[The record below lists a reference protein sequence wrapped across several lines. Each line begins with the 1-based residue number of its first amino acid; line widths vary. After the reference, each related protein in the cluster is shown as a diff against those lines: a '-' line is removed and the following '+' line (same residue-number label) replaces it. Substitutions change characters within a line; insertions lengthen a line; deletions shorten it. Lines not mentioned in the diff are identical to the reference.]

1 MNNGECI
8 SKNNNEPNES
18 DIKNNW
24 QNIAE
29 KARFYNQLDQ
39 KASNLDYENKFNSET
54 NIEPAK
60 IVAVENKDNIY
71 HIEGILNS
79 ENIAEINNFKNKTT
93 LILNDTRGL
102 SSEVLRQIDSD
113 RVFFSVKGGLDY
125 ENIDKYNQDRYKERT
140 MMSPKGLEKVVRY
153 FERVE
158 DEMDPSW
165 SDTQKCMYAYNCLAV
180 DMNYGENS
188 DNILSK
194 GTAARGLNGILYGE
208 LVCAGFAFTFQ
219 EMMNRSNIEC
229 HYQNQKDT
237 HAYNVVKLD
246 DKYYGIDV
254 TWDNYNKIDNKCG
267 FRNFGQDEHFY
278 EIEGHKN
285 YREELEWD
293 DDKELITKRVY
304 DDAEK
309 RFNLSTFS
317 IEELRSNYSIIAN
330 KISNRKNG
338 SYHNFAEQP
347 VEVREKY
354 LPVTNIR
361 EKKLRDEANRDSADF
376 LKVLRELQKDNALNL
391 DTKILDILQP
401 RINYLLDTKAGDY
414 TSDNKS
420 NFGELELR
428 KLGAIQAAKRRG
440 ENYSQEEEQAVT
452 SELNQQLE
460 YAVGDY
466 LSKIYKDI
474 SESIHNYEQPVG
486 DMDNI
491 RRMEETNH
499 RTKMNLV
506 LDSRD
511 YLIHF
516 GHDQSQVNHICNQI
530 ESKLDSIDRD
540 FNISVRDKKKN
551 SLDFLGSL
559 FMNKTQIK
567 NDIEEIEGIK
577 LTDEDFNTKV
587 HDANYL
593 LNRIYT
599 RLDLD
604 EYGLT
609 KDDFQELLNSI

>member
-1 MNNGECI
+1 M
-8 SKNNNEPNES
+8 
-18 DIKNNW
+18 
-24 QNIAE
+24 
-29 KARFYNQLDQ
+29 
-39 KASNLDYENKFNSET
+39 
-54 NIEPAK
+54 
-60 IVAVENKDNIY
+60 
-71 HIEGILNS
+71 
-79 ENIAEINNFKNKTT
+79 
-93 LILNDTRGL
+93 
-102 SSEVLRQIDSD
+102 
-113 RVFFSVKGGLDY
+113 
-125 ENIDKYNQDRYKERT
+125 
-140 MMSPKGLEKVVRY
+140 
-153 FERVE
+153 
-158 DEMDPSW
+158 
-165 SDTQKCMYAYNCLAV
+165 
-180 DMNYGENS
+180 
-188 DNILSK
+188 
-194 GTAARGLNGILYGE
+194 
-208 LVCAGFAFTFQ
+208 
-219 EMMNRSNIEC
+219 
-229 HYQNQKDT
+229 
-237 HAYNVVKLD
+237 
-246 DKYYGIDV
+246 
-254 TWDNYNKIDNKCG
+254 
-267 FRNFGQDEHFY
+267 
-278 EIEGHKN
+278 
-285 YREELEWD
+285 
-293 DDKELITKRVY
+293 
-304 DDAEK
+304 
-309 RFNLSTFS
+309 
-317 IEELRSNYSIIAN
+317 
-330 KISNRKNG
+330 
-338 SYHNFAEQP
+338 
-347 VEVREKY
+347 
-354 LPVTNIR
+354 
-361 EKKLRDEANRDSADF
+361 
-376 LKVLRELQKDNALNL
+376 
-391 DTKILDILQP
+391 QP
-401 RINYLLDTKAGDY
+401 RINYLLDTKDGDY